1 MISCFQLYFNPIY
14 LYVKRSFDLAMD
26 NNGVMLWTVTFI
38 TTVYE
43 FILEVLQ
50 VKTFGMPNLLLL
62 LVIVT
67 VFIDAGYGI
76 KKSLKQSK
84 EALAEAMVT
93 QTGTPEHKKLMK
105 VHELKKFNVT
115 KLQFTF
121 FKCVTLVG
129 YLFFAKNLI
138 QADTDGILGSIL
150 GFTSGVMLKVPVAI
164 FWYYDFK
171 SIGEN
176 SAYIYGK
183 KAPIFTIVENIL
195 EFKIKNYLK
204 K

>member
-26 NNGVMLWTVTFI
+26 NNAVMLWTVTFI

-43 FILEVLQ
+43 FIIEVLQ
-50 VKTFGMPNLLLL
+50 IKTFGMPNLLLL
-62 LVIVT
+62 LVIVN
-67 VFIDAGYGI
+67 VFIDAGFGI

-150 GFTSGVMLKVPVAI
+150 GFTSGVMLKIPVAI

-171 SIGEN
+171 SIGNN

>member
-26 NNGVMLWTVTFI
+26 NNGFLLWTLTLFSTI
-38 TTVYE
+38 YE
-43 FILEVLQ
+43 IIIEVLNLSY
-50 VKTFGMPNLLLL
+50 FGMPNLLLL
-62 LVIVT
+62 LVIIT
-67 VFIDAGYGI
+67 VFIDAGFGI

-84 EALAEAMVT
+84 EALVKAMET
-93 QTGTPEHKKLMK
+93 DPGTPEHKKLMK
-105 VHELKKFNVT
+105 VHELKKFNIS

-121 FKCVTLVG
+121 FKCLTLVG
-129 YLFFAKNLI
+129 YLYFAKNFI
-138 QADTDGILGSIL
+138 QADVDGVLGSVL
-150 GFTSGVMLKVPVAI
+150 GFTYGVMLKIPVAI

>member
-14 LYVKRSFDLAMD
+14 IYVKRSFDLAMD
-26 NNGVMLWTVTFI
+26 NNGFLLWTLTFFSTI
-38 TTVYE
+38 Y
-43 FILEVLQ
+43 EVLIDILNLNY
-50 VKTFGMPNLLLL
+50 FGMPNLLLL

-67 VFIDAGYGI
+67 VFIDAAFGI

-84 EALAEAMVT
+84 EALAKAMVT
-93 QTGTPEHKKLMK
+93 EPDTPEHKKLMK
-105 VHELKKFNVT
+105 VHELKKFNIS

-121 FKCVTLVG
+121 FKCLTLVG
-129 YLFFAKNLI
+129 YLFFAKNFI
-138 QADTDGILGSIL
+138 QADVEGVLGSVL
-150 GFTSGVMLKVPVAI
+150 GFTSGVMLKIPVAI

-171 SIGEN
+171 SIGNN
-176 SAYIYGK
+176 SEYIYGK